1 MAGAT
6 VIDYNPHVRHTQLRC
21 ASLRHDEGPRATQCA
36 IMQRGYSQHPSVG
49 SQCSLDGVVRYPA
62 VLPVLAARVV
72 LENLSRRAPRAH
84 GRRGAD
90 GVRATP

>member
-36 IMQRGYSQHPSVG
+36 IMQRGYSG
-49 SQCSLDGVVRYPA
+49 CQCSLDGVVRYPA

-72 LENLSRRAPRAH
+72 PENLSRRAPRAH

-90 GVRATP
+90 GVRVTP